1 MTVIQAMLGNM
12 TRESGKVSYSGKLA
26 FIPQEAWIRNGSVRD
41 NVIFS
46 LPYDKEKYKKVL
58 SMTGLD
64 SDIKQLKNG
73 SKTLIG
79 EKGIRHRFQDHY
91 NFRSML
97 RFCWSNEFYWSECL
111 NLRLD
116 ISVRKSLATICFTY
130 WSKNVPVLIA
140 FICAYVSWNYGH
152 NLWMHLMG
160 RSSLM

>member
-1 MTVIQAMLGNM
+1 MLGNM

-79 EKGIRHRFQDHY
+79 EKGIRQWFKDPP
-91 NFRSML
+91 SGL
-97 RFCWSNEFYWSECL
+97 
-111 NLRLD
+111 
-116 ISVRKSLATICFTY
+116 
-130 WSKNVPVLIA
+130 VPVHFRPNSTQLPVH
-140 FICAYVSWNYGH
+140 FRPFLV
-152 NLWMHLMG
+152 
-160 RSSLM
+160 

>member
-1 MTVIQAMLGNM
+1 MPQSKLNLLYVTPLYGRFDSIGKFKFEDPPVLNIRTVQFQVPRCMTMEKAMLGNM

-26 FIPQEAWIRNGSVRD
+26 FIPQEAWIQNGSVRD

-79 EKGIRHRFQDHY
+79 EKGIRQRFQ
-91 NFRSML
+91 
-97 RFCWSNEFYWSECL
+97 
-111 NLRLD
+111 
-116 ISVRKSLATICFTY
+116 K
-130 WSKNVPVLIA
+130 
-140 FICAYVSWNYGH
+140 
-152 NLWMHLMG
+152 
-160 RSSLM
+160 